1 MRFSFLLFWPAL
13 RIGWVLLLGA
23 MAMYAGAQ
31 PSAGRDVPAQVSAQP
46 GGLLVVPQMGV
57 LEDPGR
63 ALTIEQVR
71 SPDNEAR
78 FAYPNDPL
86 QGAES
91 DRVLWFRL
99 RLQLT
104 NPADASRE
112 WLLWLPT
119 VSTHELR
126 FYGPYDASGRSLAEP
141 VVTGMRY
148 PWATRPADSEQMAWR
163 FRLPDDGVYTVYFR
177 VESTFARFYAA
188 RVWELSS
195 YLQSTQDKRMYD
207 GVCYGLLMGLAIFS
221 AVMLMVFREGIYA
234 WYLASCI
241 AALLA
246 LAGFNGHTLRYP
258 FAHWPAAAG
267 FFYSV
272 APPLWAI
279 TKLMFGRSL
288 LRLPEYAPRVDKI
301 VLGLVAALVLTTVY
315 GLLGAHP
322 LWLFRLVQV
331 SVVVSTVVLTVG
343 AVMAMRRRYWPAVLY
358 SAGVT
363 IVLLG
368 ICAIIV
374 ASWGWVAWKPWQ
386 MEMTQTVLVAESIV
400 FAAAMASRVRLL
412 RRSEQA
418 LTVRT
423 QELVEALG
431 TDALTGAANR
441 AGLTTQGEAAV
452 RAGQPFALLLLDLD
466 GFKGVNDSYGHAAGD
481 AVLVSMVRRLR
492 TQLRAGDLVA
502 RLGGDEFAVLIA
514 GAPSRNMIASMARR
528 MAVSASEPLAFEGRT
543 LIVGMSL
550 GIACYPADG
559 DSLPGL
565 LRAAD
570 RAMYA
575 CKRRAEG
582 AECFAFASELQAT
595 QAAEPTEP
603 AANTHSL
610 TADPVVEAE
619 KRIRH
624 DGPATN

>member
-1 MRFSFLLFWPAL
+1 MRSSFWWWVLQGMFLLASAQQ
-13 RIGWVLLLGA
+13 VQA
-23 MAMYAGAQ
+23 AGAA
-31 PSAGRDVPAQVSAQP
+31 PEAGRDAPARIAAQA
-46 GGLLVVPQMGV
+46 GGLLVVPHMGMF
-57 LEDPGR
+57 EDPGR

-71 SPDNEAR
+71 TPEHEAR
-78 FAYPNDPL
+78 FAYPDDPL
-86 QGAES
+86 KGAES

-99 RLQLT
+99 RLQLAD
-104 NPADASRE
+104 PADALRE
-112 WLLWLPT
+112 WLLLVPT

-126 FYGPYDASGRSLAEP
+126 FYGPYDSAGRALAEP
-141 VVTGMRY
+141 VVTGMRH

-188 RVWELSS
+188 RVWDVAD
-195 YLQSTQDKRMYD
+195 YLQATQDKRMYD
-207 GVCYGLLMGLAIFS
+207 GVCYGLLMGLAVFS
-221 AVMLMVFREGIYA
+221 AMMLLVFREGIYA

-288 LRLPEYAPRVDKI
+288 LRLADYAPRVDKV
-301 VLGLVAALVLTTVY
+301 VLALVAALAVATVY

-322 LWLFRLVQV
+322 LWLFRLVQA

-343 AVMAMRRRYWPAVLY
+343 AVMAMRRRYWPALLY
-358 SAGVT
+358 CAGVT
-363 IVLLG
+363 ILLLG

-374 ASWGWVAWKPWQ
+374 ASWGWVAWTPWQ
-386 MEMTQTVLVAESIV
+386 MDMTQTVLVAESVV

-441 AGLTTQGEAAV
+441 AGLNQQGEAAV
-452 RAGQPFALLLLDLD
+452 RAGQPFALMLLDLD
-466 GFKGVNDSYGHAAGD
+466 GFKGVNDTYGHAAGD
-481 AVLVSMVRRLR
+481 AVLVSIVRRLR
-492 TQLRAGDLVA
+492 AQLRAGDLVA
-502 RLGGDEFAVLIA
+502 RLGGDEFAVLIM
-514 GAPSRNMIASMARR
+514 GAPSREMMAAMSRR
-528 MAVSASEPLAFEGRT
+528 MAASAAEPLVFEGRT
-543 LIVGMSL
+543 LRVDMSL
-550 GIACYPADG
+550 GIARYPADG
-559 DSLPGL
+559 RSLTEL

-570 RAMYA
+570 SAMYA
-575 CKRRAEG
+575 CKRRTPG
-582 AECFAFASELQAT
+582 AECFAFASELQ
-595 QAAEPTEP
+595 
-603 AANTHSL
+603 
-610 TADPVVEAE
+610 
-619 KRIRH
+619 
-624 DGPATN
+624 G